1 MLPCLAFS
9 ELLYIFG
16 SVLVFHLTP
25 NQLQLPWL
33 GSLSLSGFFLIPTPQ
48 PYESI
53 YRLSDLQPG
62 SAQVLLSLFWFILFF
77 PERLPFLPLIYK
89 GQPTISPPSSSFT
102 AASLPSGFV
111 SQLLSEPICGSQSV
125 QWCVDIFLIMHKVWD
140 KIRGHQYSTIFK
152 LGERT
157 FFLKK
162 KGSYK
167 IKRTQTGTKG
177 SHP

>member
-1 MLPCLAFS
+1 MILKIAQYVSLFYVFYICRHWVRVLPCLASS

-77 PERLPFLPLIYK
+77 PESLPFLPLIYK

-102 AASLPSGFV
+102 AASLSSGFV
-111 SQLLSEPICGSQSV
+111 SQLLSEPICGSECAV
-125 QWCVDIFLIMHKVWD
+125 VC
-140 KIRGHQYSTIFK
+140 GHF
-152 LGERT
+152 
-157 FFLKK
+157 
-162 KGSYK
+162 SYYA
-167 IKRTQTGTKG
+167 QGVG
-177 SHP
+177 